1 MVFRLKELPERH
13 HFAMGMLQDGC
24 EASSAPQPS
33 SSSSS
38 INLSGSKRFV
48 SKGRHVI
55 ISRKTCYRLLQAKRT
70 TSCFTWPI
78 SSEFYS
84 DAPEVLLE
92 CVASS
97 AARSNK
103 EILRT
108 LEHWVCT
115 ARERCQEALKT
126 KFKAWVIP
134 WQGVVCLRLR

>member
-1 MVFRLKELPERH
+1 MTWKLQARPYCHGYVARRLRSPQRT
-13 HFAMGMLQDGC
+13 
-24 EASSAPQPS
+24 QPS

-48 SKGRHVI
+48 SKSTLLVL
-55 ISRKTCYRLLQAKRT
+55 SRKTCYRLLQAKRT

-108 LEHWVCT
+108 LEHGLYSTRKVPGK
-115 ARERCQEALKT
+115 ALET
-126 KFKAWVIP
+126 KIKAWVIP
-134 WQGVVCLRLR
+134 WQGVV